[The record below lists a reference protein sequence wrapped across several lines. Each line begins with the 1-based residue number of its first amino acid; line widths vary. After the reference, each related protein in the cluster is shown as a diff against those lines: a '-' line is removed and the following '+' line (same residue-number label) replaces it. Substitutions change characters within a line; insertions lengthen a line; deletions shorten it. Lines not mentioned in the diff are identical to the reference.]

1 MSDERGKTDVTND
14 ASDEHALTV
23 IDNTAE
29 GQYEVHVGGEVAVL
43 TYERRGK
50 RITFFHTGVPPT
62 LEGHGIAGL
71 LARTALEAARA
82 DGLEVVPLCPYVSAY
97 IRRHQEYLPLVSKAY
112 HAQLLEGE

>member
-1 MSDERGKTDVTND
+1 MSDESNPTSETND

-29 GQYEVHVGGEVAVL
+29 QQYEVHIGDEVAVL
-43 TYERRGK
+43 TYERRRK
-50 RITFFHTGVPPT
+50 RITFFHTGVPPA

-82 DGLEVVPLCPYVSAY
+82 NGLEVVPLCPYVAAY
-97 IRRHQEYLPLVSKAY
+97 IRRHQEYLPLVSKAF
-112 HAQLLEGE
+112 HAQILEGE